1 MTFIYILKK
10 IVTTNLNFL
19 SYVVWYWLIILAP
32 MGTSNSYFIY
42 YPVFKFIIEFKQN
55 LEI

>member
-10 IVTTNLNFL
+10 IFTTNLYFL